1 MIFDISFV
9 WILVAAIV
17 YFAVGALWYSP
28 PLFGN
33 AWLKLLGRKKKDM
46 NMPMSA
52 MVLTFLAIL
61 LIVMVEAYFVH
72 VTKTPNAWR
81 GAYLGAKLWLGFV
94 ATTALINNA
103 FQGARKKLYLIDQ
116 GYHLVGFVLAGAIL
130 AYFAS

>member
-1 MIFDISFV
+1 MIFDISIV
-9 WILVAAIV
+9 WILVAAMV

-28 PLFGN
+28 PLFGKT
-33 AWLKLLGRKKKDM
+33 WMKLVGRKK
-46 NMPMSA
+46 NANTPVA
-52 MVLTFLAIL
+52 EMVLAFMAIL
-61 LIVMVEAYFVH
+61 LIVAVEAYIVQA
-72 VTKTPNAWR
+72 TNTPNAWR